1 MIYINHN
8 KKAIFI
14 HIPKTGGTYIGPTL
28 VKYYGFISYL
38 PLIQKRRPDHDIFCR
53 TNLFL
58 INSKTGNP
66 TYDNS
71 FFNKMWGILLYC
83 KTSNYLNEKMN
94 MNEAKWKEYKKFCFI
109 RNPYS
114 RALSGWKH
122 VNTILNLNTE
132 FYGYIS
138 KNKFSVT
145 DIEYGHVFMTQKQQ
159 IMNLDSTCGVDLI
172 GKFENLEED
181 FRYILKEIGF
191 DKIIHIPKK
200 ENVSNECGADTIVL
214 ERKTIQL
221 LNELFKDDFELFHY
235 KKINA

>member
-53 TNLFL
+53 TNIFLFNL
-58 INSKTGNP
+58 KTGNP
-66 TYDNS
+66 NYDNS
-71 FFNKMWGILLYC
+71 FFNKVCGILLYC
-83 KTSNYLNEKMN
+83 KTSNYLNENMN
-94 MNEAKWKEYKKFCFI
+94 MNEEKWREYKKFCFI

-132 FYGYIS
+132 FYNYIS

-159 IMNLDSTCGVDLI
+159 INELNGICGVDLI

-181 FRYILKEIGF
+181 FRYILNEIGF

-200 ENVSNECGADTIVL
+200 VNVSNEGGADTIVL

-235 KKINA
+235 KKINV